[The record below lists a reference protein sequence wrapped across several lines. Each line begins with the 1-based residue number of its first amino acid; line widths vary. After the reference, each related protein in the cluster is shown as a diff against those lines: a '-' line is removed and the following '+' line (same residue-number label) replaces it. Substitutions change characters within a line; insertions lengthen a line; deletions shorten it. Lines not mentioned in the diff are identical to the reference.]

1 MTACA
6 APITMM
12 ASVMPICAAPW
23 VKESVLSCAEPSDPS
38 DCEVQLGPGPEW
50 SGLRHLV
57 VTLGAAS
64 ARTSGLAQPHH
75 QAARRRFERGAVNHL
90 DLPRLAPRDTPR
102 NRVGGSSSAAGRTRL
117 PRALKGT
124 TNPIRVQRPGKP
136 PTRLSNGA

>member
-1 MTACA
+1 MTDNDGMRSADHNDGERHA
-6 APITMM
+6 DLRGAM
-12 ASVMPICAAPW
+12 

-102 NRVGGSSSAAGRTRL
+102 TVLAAPARPPDGR
-117 PRALKGT
+117 AC
-124 TNPIRVQRPGKP
+124 PG
-136 PTRLSNGA
+136 R